1 MKNIGIIGFG
11 KMGMLHAGIINALH
25 DSRIVSIAES
35 SDFIQKAS
43 KGLMNNISFHR
54 DYQNMIKKENLDGIV
69 ITTPVWLHAEMM
81 NYCFQNNL
89 SMLVE
94 KPLCRKL
101 SELDFTLDDLIKRKI
116 SLVTGYCLLFKDT
129 FVKVKELL
137 SKNIIGEVLWVKG
150 FINVQQIFKQSN
162 NWQYNKETAG
172 GGVMIGL
179 SSHLISV
186 LAYLFGKEK
195 EVHSVTRR
203 YFSKDVEDIGLALI
217 RFEDDI
223 ICSIESSWSKFNC
236 RLPRATIE
244 INGEY
249 GQILADETEVSIF
262 LNEDRLGLTS
272 GWTKFTQA
280 DLFKGV
286 EFDIGGAE
294 FTNQD
299 RLFIDSIDSDSDV
312 WCNYFIHSVTTQRI
326 IEKVYGN

>member
-25 DSRIVSIAES
+25 DSRIKAIAETS
-35 SDFIQKAS
+35 NFIRSAS

-69 ITTPVWLHAEMM
+69 IATPVWLHAEMM

-101 SELDFTLDDLIKRKI
+101 NELDFTLDDLIKRKI

-150 FINVQQIFKQSN
+150 FINVEQIFKQSN
-162 NWQYNKETAG
+162 NWQYNKDTAG
-172 GGVMIGL
+172 GGVIIGL

-186 LAYLFGKEK
+186 LAYLFGEEK
-195 EVHSVTRR
+195 EVYSVTRR
-203 YFSKDVEDIGLALI
+203 YFSKDVEDIGLVLI
-217 RFEDDI
+217 KFENDI
-223 ICSIESSWSKFNC
+223 ICSIESSWSKYNC
-236 RLPRATIE
+236 RLPRTTIE

-249 GQILADETEVSIF
+249 GQILVDETEVRFF
-262 LNEDRLGLTS
+262 LNEDRLDLKS

-299 RLFIDSIDSDSDV
+299 RFFIDSIGSDKNA
-312 WCNYFIHSVTTQRI
+312 WCSNFIHSVTTQRI
-326 IEKVYGN
+326 LDKVYGN